1 MIAICKFVYLKI
13 ELVINRVFSFK
24 SVLSSYF
31 CPRAQI
37 KINNILQSLNWF
49 SFHLSWYMYL

>member
-1 MIAICKFVYLKI
+1 MFVYIMI
-13 ELVINRVFSFK
+13 ELVINGVFSFE
-24 SVLSSYF
+24 SVLFSYF

-49 SFHLSWYMYL
+49 SFHLSWYMNL

>member
-1 MIAICKFVYLKI
+1 MIAICKFAYLKI
-13 ELVINRVFSFK
+13 ELVINRIFSFE

-37 KINNILQSLNWF
+37 KINNILQSFDWF
-49 SFHLSWYMYL
+49 SFHLSRYMNL